1 MGTSLVYDA
10 ENVETEKVHF
20 LHKILIL
27 NLEEKNK
34 EICISDRKSG
44 NQETPQNTVRR
55 EKETIASKPVM
66 FCFRLR
72 RKI

>member
-27 NLEEKNK
+27 NLEEKIKKYAFRTGNR
-34 EICISDRKSG
+34 EIRKR
-44 NQETPQNTVRR
+44 PKRR
-55 EKETIASKPVM
+55 DARKKKP
-66 FCFRLR
+66 
-72 RKI
+72 